1 MNMTNKADFIVS
13 PEQAGFNAEKLEWI
27 TDHINRN
34 YIDTGKIAGCQ
45 VYVNRHGHT
54 GYFKSFGMRDVE
66 RAEAM
71 TDDTIFRLYSMT
83 KPIVSVALMQ
93 LFEKGYFQLNDPVHR
108 FIPAWKDHRVWV
120 SGSGDDMVT
129 KEPESPMTMKH
140 ILSHSG
146 GITYGGGGDAVD
158 KLYREHGVRREK
170 GETLTSF
177 LANLAKVPLRYEPGE
192 QWLYSLST
200 DVCGG
205 LVEIISGQKLD
216 EYLSE
221 HIFEPLGM
229 TDIGFHVEPENHD
242 RFAANYS
249 RNKDKSLRVIDDPKT
264 SLYLEP
270 NTFLSGG
277 GGLVGTMADYAR
289 FTEMLRC
296 HGTVDGKQI
305 IGSRT
310 LGLMRQNHL
319 KNNSDLTQMS
329 IGAFSET
336 AYEGIGFGLGFAVT
350 MGQREAA
357 SVSTQ
362 DFYWG
367 GAASTIFWVDP
378 VEDLSV
384 IFMTQLMPSTSF
396 DFRGQ
401 LKNIIYG
408 AISD

>member
-1 MNMTNKADFIVS
+1 MNMREKFDVA
-13 PEQAGFNAEKLEWI
+13 PEQAGLSADRLEWI
-27 TDHINRN
+27 TGHINRN
-34 YIDTGKIAGCQ
+34 YIEPGKIAGCQ
-45 VYVNRHGHT
+45 VYVNRRGHT
-54 GYFKSFGMRDVE
+54 AYFKSFGMKDVE
-66 RAEAM
+66 RGEVM
-71 TDDTIFRLYSMT
+71 TDDTVFRLYSMT
-83 KPIVSVALMQ
+83 KPIVSIALMQ

-108 FIPAWKDHRVWV
+108 FIPSWKDHRVWV
-120 SGSGDDMVT
+120 SGEGDAMET
-129 KEPESPMTMKH
+129 KAPNSPMTMKH

-146 GITYGGGGDAVD
+146 GLTYGSGTDPVD

-216 EYLSE
+216 DYLAE
-221 HIFEPLGM
+221 HIFAPLGM
-229 TDIGFHVEPENHD
+229 ADSGFHVVPENHE

-249 RNKDKSLRVIDDPKT
+249 RNKDKSLRLIDDPKT
-264 SLYLEP
+264 STYLKP

-277 GGLVGTMADYAR
+277 GGLVGTIADYAR

-296 HGTVDGKQI
+296 DGTVDGKQI

-310 LGLMRQNHL
+310 LDLMRQNHL
-319 KNNSDLTQMS
+319 KENADLTKMS

-350 MGQREAA
+350 LGQREAA
-357 SVSTQ
+357 SISAR
-362 DFYWG
+362 DYYWG

-408 AISD
+408 AIVD

>member
-1 MNMTNKADFIVS
+1 MNVTKNLTTVA
-13 PEQAGFNAEKLEWI
+13 PEQAGLDAGKLEWI
-27 TDHINRN
+27 TDHINKN
-34 YIDTGKIAGCQ
+34 YILPGKIAGCQ

-54 GYFKSFGMRDVE
+54 GYFRSFGMKDAE
-66 RAEAM
+66 RAAPM

-83 KPIVSVALMQ
+83 KPVVSVALMQ

-108 FIPAWKDHRVWV
+108 FIPSWRNHEVWV
-120 SGSGDDMVT
+120 SGSGADMVT
-129 KEPESPMTMKH
+129 RPPRSPITMKH
-140 ILSHSG
+140 ILSHTG
-146 GITYGGGGDAVD
+146 GITYGADSNEVD
-158 KLYREHGVRREK
+158 QAYRAHGVTRQN
-170 GETLTSF
+170 GITLTTF
-177 LANLAKVPLRYEPGE
+177 LDALAKVPLRFDPGE

-216 EYLSE
+216 DYLAE
-221 HIFEPLGM
+221 HIFQPLDM
-229 TDIGFHVEPENHD
+229 IDTGFYVAEDSQE

-249 RNKDKSLRVIDDPKT
+249 RRKDKTLQLLDDPLT
-264 SLYLEP
+264 SAYLKP

-277 GGLVGTMADYAR
+277 GGLVGTMADYAK

-296 HGTVDGKQI
+296 EGTYDGKHI

-310 LGLMRQNHL
+310 LRLMRQNHL
-319 KNNSDLTQMS
+319 KGNSDLTDLS
-329 IGAFSET
+329 IGSFSET

-378 VEDLSV
+378 IEDMSV
-384 IFMTQLMPSTSF
+384 IFMTQIMPSTSF
-396 DFRGQ
+396 NFRGQ

-408 AISD
+408 AITD

>member
-1 MNMTNKADFIVS
+1 MNVARSDFTVS
-13 PEQAGFNAEKLEWI
+13 PEKAGLDATRLEWI

-34 YIDTGKIAGCQ
+34 YIEPGKIAGCQ
-45 VYVNRHGHT
+45 VYVSRHGHT
-54 GYFKSFGMRDVE
+54 GYFKSFGMSDVE
-66 RAEAM
+66 RAAPMAE
-71 TDDTIFRLYSMT
+71 DTIFRLYSMT
-83 KPIVSVALMQ
+83 KPIVSIALMQ
-93 LFEKGYFQLNDPVHR
+93 LFEKGHFQLNDPVHR
-108 FIPAWKDHRVWV
+108 FIPSWKDHQVWV
-120 SGSGDDMVT
+120 SGAGDDMVT
-129 KEPESPMTMKH
+129 RAPKSPMTMKH

-146 GITYGGGGDAVD
+146 GITYGTTGDGVD
-158 KLYREHGVRREK
+158 KAYREHGVKRQK

-177 LANLAKVPLRYEPGE
+177 LANLAKVPLRYDPGE

-216 EYLSE
+216 DYLAE

-229 TDIGFHVEPENHD
+229 VDTGFHVAPENHS

-249 RNKDKSLRVIDDPKT
+249 RNKDKSLRLIDDPTT
-264 SLYLEP
+264 SIYLEP

-289 FTEMLRC
+289 FTNMLRC
-296 HGTVDGKQI
+296 NGTVDGRQI

-310 LGLMRQNHL
+310 LGLMHQNHL
-319 KNNSDLTQMS
+319 KDNSDLTELS

-336 AYEGIGFGLGFAVT
+336 AYEGVGFGLGFAVT

-362 DFYWG
+362 DYYWG

-378 VEDLSV
+378 IEDMSV

-408 AISD
+408 AMVD

>member
-1 MNMTNKADFIVS
+1 MNVTRSEFTVA
-13 PEQAGFNAEKLEWI
+13 PEQAGLDASRLEWI
-27 TDHINRN
+27 TEHINRN
-34 YIDTGKIAGCQ
+34 YIEPGKIAGCQ

-54 GYFKSFGMRDVE
+54 GYFKSFGMKDAE
-66 RAEAM
+66 RGKPM

-108 FIPAWKDHRVWV
+108 FIPAWKDHQVWV
-120 SGSGDDMVT
+120 SGEGEEMVT
-129 KEPESPMTMKH
+129 RPPRSPMTMKH
-140 ILSHSG
+140 ILSHTS
-146 GITYGGGGDAVD
+146 GITYGTENDGVD
-158 KLYREHGVRREK
+158 KAYREHGVKRQD

-192 QWLYSLST
+192 QWFYSLST

-216 EYLSE
+216 EYLQE
-221 HIFEPLGM
+221 HVFGPLGM
-229 TDIGFHVEPENHD
+229 VDTGFHVAPENHS
-242 RFAANYS
+242 RLAANYS
-249 RNKDKSLRVIDDPKT
+249 RNKDKSLRLLDDPE
-264 SLYLEP
+264 SSIYLKP

-277 GGLVGTMADYAR
+277 GGLVGTMADYAK

-296 HGTVDGKQI
+296 KGAYDGQQI

-310 LGLMRQNHL
+310 LGLMCQNHL
-319 KNNSDLTQMS
+319 KNNSDLTEMS

-336 AYEGIGFGLGFAVT
+336 AYEGVGFGLGFAVT

-378 VEDLSV
+378 IEDMSV
-384 IFMTQLMPSTSF
+384 IFMTQIMPSTSF

-408 AISD
+408 AITD